1 LAVDGVLMLV
11 SSWVYGQLFF
21 KYTYPTT
28 LDWSQSQLEK
38 HSHEIQSLLGNYF
51 LRVTSPKLIERA
63 LAAHPL
69 SLDEIQET
77 QEGQFSEALV
87 QLISLQRETAKRV
100 GEKMQN
106 LEVSE
111 ALRHLVG
118 LMHLVCG
125 SSTLT
130 TQMFNHQ

>member
-1 LAVDGVLMLV
+1 
-11 SSWVYGQLFF
+11 LFF
-21 KYTYPTT
+21 KHTYLTT
-28 LDWSQSQLEK
+28 PDWSQSQLEK

-51 LRVTSPKLIERA
+51 LRVTSPKLVERA

-77 QEGQFSEALV
+77 QQGQFSKALI

-111 ALRHLVG
+111 ALRHLVE
-118 LMHLVCG
+118 LMYLVCR

-130 TQMFNHQ
+130 TQIFHQPSTG

>member
-1 LAVDGVLMLV
+1 
-11 SSWVYGQLFF
+11 LFF
-21 KYTYPTT
+21 KHTYPTT
-28 LDWSQSQLEK
+28 PDWSQSQLEK

-51 LRVTSPKLIERA
+51 LRVTSPKLVERA

-77 QEGQFSEALV
+77 QQGQFSKALI

-111 ALRHLVG
+111 ALRHLVE
-118 LMHLVCG
+118 LMYLVCR

-130 TQMFNHQ
+130 TQIFHQPSTG

>member
-1 LAVDGVLMLV
+1 MLV
-11 SSWVYGQLFF
+11 SLWVYGQLFF

-28 LDWSQSQLEK
+28 PDWSQSQLEK
-38 HSHEIQSLLGNYF
+38 HSYEIQSLLGNYF
-51 LRVTSPKLIERA
+51 LRVTSPKLVQRA

-77 QEGQFSEALV
+77 HEGQFSKALV
-87 QLISLQRETAKRV
+87 QLISLQRETAKRA

-111 ALRHLVG
+111 ALRHLVE
-118 LMHLVCG
+118 LMHVVCR

-130 TQMFNHQ
+130 TQMFHQLSIG

>member
-1 LAVDGVLMLV
+1 M
-11 SSWVYGQLFF
+11 
-21 KYTYPTT
+21 
-28 LDWSQSQLEK
+28 
-38 HSHEIQSLLGNYF
+38 LGNYF
-51 LRVTSPKLIERA
+51 LRVTSPKLVERA

-77 QEGQFSEALV
+77 QQGQFSKALI

-111 ALRHLVG
+111 ALRHLVE
-118 LMHLVCG
+118 LMYLVCR

-130 TQMFNHQ
+130 TQIFHQPSTG